1 MTSSVIETS
10 SMRMLTTVTAMMIAV
25 LVGGQLED
33 LDGDETQLQG
43 VTPVLGE

>member
-10 SMRMLTTVTAMMIAV
+10 SMRMFATLTTMMTAV
-25 LVGGQLED
+25 LVGGLLE
-33 LDGDETQLQG
+33 DGDETQLQG

>member
-1 MTSSVIETS
+1 
-10 SMRMLTTVTAMMIAV
+10 MRMFAAVTAMMTAV

-33 LDGDETQLQG
+33 GDETQLHG